1 MKIWKSFGSGH
12 SAHLTVIGTFKTIDD
27 AQVAEEV
34 VEDFVHAQW
43 EGRYPDVHA
52 FLQAWETRLPA
63 VTILGPT
70 ASNFDMGIDNPCDVE
85 RDEQTVTVSGIRST
99 EIGGIIRLML
109 LKYPTEIKITGITG

>member
-1 MKIWKSFGSGH
+1 MKIWRSFGSGH
-12 SAHLTVIGTFKTIDD
+12 SAHLTVIGTFKNIDD

-34 VEDFVHAQW
+34 LEDFVNAAW
-43 EGRYPDVHA
+43 EERYPDVSA
-52 FLQAWETRLPA
+52 FLQAWENRLPA
-63 VTILGPT
+63 VTLLGPT

-85 RDEQTVTVSGIRST
+85 RDEQIVTVSRIRTT